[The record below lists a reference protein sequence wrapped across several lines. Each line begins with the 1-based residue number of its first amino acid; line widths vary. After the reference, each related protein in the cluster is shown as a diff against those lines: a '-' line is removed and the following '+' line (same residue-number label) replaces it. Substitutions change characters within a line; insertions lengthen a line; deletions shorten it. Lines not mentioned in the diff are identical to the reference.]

1 MTKREINSI
10 EKVKKEYLL
19 KMCSAG
25 EVFRLP
31 PHEYERLDESTKRTA
46 DRQTVYPKLIFEII
60 GGKMLCLKTEVKHTD
75 VC

>member
-31 PHEYERLDESTKRTA
+31 PHEYESTKRTA
-46 DRQTVYPKLIFEII
+46 DRQLGYAEGIYQTLALLGHADGLPEI
-60 GGKMLCLKTEVKHTD
+60 D
-75 VC
+75 F